1 MSHRLHEILE
11 REQQLRD
18 TGACAPDGRPL
29 ARLVFFDPD
38 SWLLPDGYDA
48 LLAAHARYLQS
59 RPGLTAVVSG
69 HSYGSGSHRFFWLMG
84 DRRALAVQHKLV
96 LAGVR
101 PQQLK
106 VQSKGA
112 ARSPIAVVG
121 KEFGCYRRRVAID
134 YLDNSAVATPA
145 TPGSTEWW
153 RGVFGSTRFGGAASA
168 SW

>member
-1 MSHRLHEILE
+1 MTHRLQEILD
-11 REQQLRD
+11 REKQLRD
-18 TGACAPDGRPL
+18 SRACASDGRPL
-29 ARLVFFDPD
+29 ARLVFFEPD
-38 SWLLPDGYDA
+38 SWLLPDGYEA
-48 LLAAHARYLQS
+48 LLAAHAAYL
-59 RPGLTAVVSG
+59 RANPHLTAVVSG

-112 ARSPIAVVG
+112 ARSSVVVVG

-134 YLDNSAVATPA
+134 YLDKSAAAPA
-145 TPGSTEWW
+145 QPGSTEWW
-153 RGVFGSTRFGGAASA
+153 RGVFGGSQRFGGAASA